1 MIRVEINNIDRSEAV
16 NWSSLTITKNLTSL
30 VDVGSFQI
38 LKVQDGYSPEINQ
51 EVEIYK
57 DDDKI
62 FGGYITG
69 IKEDLSVV
77 DGGYYLINF
86 QDYIYELSGILIA
99 KSFENKTG
107 KEIIDELFVEFAP
120 SFNTDNVVCNTVI
133 NKIVFNNAYLSDCLT
148 RISKIIGYE
157 WYIDQNKNVHFFQRF
172 SLVAPFNLTDTNGN
186 YVYKS
191 LRRTI
196 DATQIANQVKVRG
209 GLGTETSMFED
220 VITVSGDETRTFK
233 LPYKFANLQVWL
245 DTGTGYVEQNVG
257 IDNIDDF
264 TTDDVLYNYQSDS
277 IRFENSLDTGTL
289 IKFAGNKKY
298 PVMAIVSDDASI
310 ALIGLREKYIVD
322 NSLIDAKTT
331 RERAFLELDL
341 AKEAITDCSFS
352 TYQDGLET
360 GMRITINSELRDISE
375 LDFIINKVVFKTRT
389 PEDFE
394 YAITCSTA
402 RKMGLT
408 EFLKELAMRG
418 DVFEEEDTAVAEII
432 KTVREDL
439 EIDETIE
446 KIGAYEINEEL
457 EIDETTQKNEF
468 EPTWVLSPYVPTEF
482 GSEAFADQINDS
494 GNSNIGIYVNRWR
507 GQSFV
512 VSSGIN
518 SLAKLR
524 LKLRKVGTPVGNFVV
539 DLYLADGIG
548 KPTGSVLAGA
558 SMLATGIST
567 TATIYDFIFNT
578 PISPSTRYVFVC
590 KADSCPN
597 SANCINVYYNG
608 ANPYTN
614 GMYCVSTNN
623 GVSWSQSAPTDI
635 HFIEYSQFLGDVKRP
650 GRLDLSMKLY

>member
-30 VDVGSFQI
+30 VDTGSFSI
-38 LKVQDGYSPEINQ
+38 LKIQGGYVPEINQ
-51 EVEIYK
+51 EVEIFQ
-57 DDDKI
+57 DSTKI

-69 IKEDLSVV
+69 IKEDLDIV
-77 DGGYYLINF
+77 DGGNYAISF
-86 QDYIYELSGILIA
+86 QDYTYELGGILIA

-120 SFNTDNVVCNTVI
+120 SFNTDNVVCATVI

-172 SLVAPFNLTDTNGN
+172 SLIAPFGLTDTNGN

-191 LRRTI
+191 LKRTV

-209 GLGTETSMFED
+209 GLGTETSTFTD
-220 VITVSGDETRTFK
+220 VITVSGDETKTFK

-245 DTGTGYVEQNVG
+245 DTGGGYVEQNVG

-277 IRFENSLDTGTL
+277 IRFENNLVAGTL
-289 IKFAGNKKY
+289 VKFAGNKKY
-298 PVMAIVSDDASI
+298 PVMAILSDDASI

-322 NSLIDAKTT
+322 NSLTDAQTT
-331 RERAFLELDL
+331 RERASLELDL
-341 AKEAITDCSFS
+341 SKDSITDCSFS
-352 TYQDGLET
+352 TYQTGLET
-360 GMRITINSELRDISE
+360 GMRITIGSDLRGVSE

-408 EFLKELAMRG
+408 EFLKELSMRG

-432 KTVREDL
+432 KTAREDL

-457 EIDETTQKNEF
+457 EIDELVQDSSV
-468 EPTWVLSPYVPTEF
+468 EPIWVLAEYIPT
-482 GSEAFADQINDS
+482 
-494 GNSNIGIYVNRWR
+494 NIDD
-507 GQSFV
+507 
-512 VSSGIN
+512 
-518 SLAKLR
+518 
-524 LKLRKVGTPVGNFVV
+524 P
-539 DLYLADGIG
+539 
-548 KPTGSVLAGA
+548 
-558 SMLATGIST
+558 
-567 TATIYDFIFNT
+567 
-578 PISPSTRYVFVC
+578 
-590 KADSCPN
+590 
-597 SANCINVYYNG
+597 
-608 ANPYTN
+608 
-614 GMYCVSTNN
+614 
-623 GVSWSQSAPTDI
+623 
-635 HFIEYSQFLGDVKRP
+635 KRM
-650 GRLDLSMKLY
+650 GRLSTSFKLV